1 MGHYASEMMCTTCG
15 YVTCRCVPEDKSC
28 KWLVDGRDLAVMTVA
43 TYDEKYRY
51 EVAHDGI
58 RYVASTPPEVM
69 RWNNTLFD
77 TREEA
82 LAHRVVVIDYQI
94 ERAASIAT
102 NANLDVIRLKAKK
115 KTVLGHD

>member
-15 YVTCRCVPEDKSC
+15 YVTCRCVPEDKSN
-28 KWLVDGRDLAVMTVA
+28 KWLVDGNDLAVMTVA
-43 TYDEKYRY
+43 TYDSKYRY
-51 EVAHDGI
+51 EIGRNGI
-58 RYVASTPPEVM
+58 AYPGTPEIK
-69 RWNNTLFD
+69 RWNNSLFD

-82 LAHRVVVIDYQI
+82 LAHRAEVIDYQI
-94 ERAASIAT
+94 ERAASIAM